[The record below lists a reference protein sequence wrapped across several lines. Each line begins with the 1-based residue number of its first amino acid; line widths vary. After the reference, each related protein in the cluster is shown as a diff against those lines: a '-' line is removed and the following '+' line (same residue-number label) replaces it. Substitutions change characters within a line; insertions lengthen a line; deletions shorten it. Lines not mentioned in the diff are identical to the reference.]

1 MDIIDNLATTIAGIV
16 AEETADDIVAEEVAD
31 DVANAIDDSITID
44 HIEHWLSR
52 LVAEG
57 DLSERQEIQERVSR
71 AMWAIRLEGWA

>member
-1 MDIIDNLATTIAGIV
+1 MDIVDNLATVAAGIV
-16 AEETADDIVAEEVAD
+16 AEETAYDIAD
-31 DVANAIDDSITID
+31 AIDDNITIG

-71 AMWAIRLEGWA
+71 AMWAIRLGGWA